1 MFSTLPYLKRLQ
13 FDSGSPQS
21 TKEGFR
27 DTRKKWL
34 RFIRPGL
41 SWSGHIKL
49 PFDLELFSKRSCLES
64 YLSYIMRNVYYIIL
78 SRDDDSR

>member
-27 DTRKKWL
+27 DTRK
-34 RFIRPGL
+34 R
-41 SWSGHIKL
+41 
-49 PFDLELFSKRSCLES
+49 DVVEVCQTRSEPERTHETAS
-64 YLSYIMRNVYYIIL
+64 
-78 SRDDDSR
+78 